1 MKNMM
6 GNYFRV
12 FIEYFSGLELP
23 AQILTGVLLV
33 LLLIGVGYLI
43 YGSLW
48 IAYQSVKIS
57 IVLTVISIYFWIA
70 ITVLIITLI
79 ADSQKVG
86 DIWNQ
91 STQNMK
97 WFVSKA
103 YPQKNGESLEYKK
116 VEIETKSQL
125 KPNNAVVI
133 IKENTA
139 DNSQS
144 SEINIKSP
152 IIESKIEEKE
162 PPLPEKRFEDE
173 EEFEREP
180 EKYYCPNCGNAFTNR
195 MMLVLSEKPF
205 TCFCEHCGE
214 KFYKKHI
221 SGAIA

>member
-1 MKNMM
+1 MM
-6 GNYFRV
+6 GNYFRG

-48 IAYQSVKIS
+48 ITYQSVKIS
-57 IVLTVISIYFWIA
+57 IVFTVLNIYFWV
-70 ITVLIITLI
+70 TVAVLFITLI

-86 DIWNQ
+86 ELWKL

-103 YPQKNGESLEYKK
+103 YPQKNGESLEYQK

-133 IKENTA
+133 IKENIL
-139 DNSQS
+139 DNSQK
-144 SEINIKSP
+144 SEVNISP
-152 IIESKIEEKE
+152 IIESKTGEKE
-162 PPLPEKRFEDE
+162 IPLPEKRFEDE
-173 EEFEREP
+173 EEFEHKE
-180 EKYYCPNCGNAFTNR
+180 EKYFCPNCGHSFTNR
-195 MMLVLSEKPF
+195 MMLVLSDKPF
-205 TCFCEHCGE
+205 TFCENCGE
-214 KFYKKHI
+214 KFYKNHI
-221 SGAIA
+221 SGATA